1 MGKLKTVLAAAM
13 VAVAAVGAF
22 ADEPAKEYSQRRMIE
37 VLADRGYYF
46 QFRDFMQNSAG
57 GIYWDLFVA
66 SQVIRSDDR
75 FFMQLVP
82 MLEVALGISGDLV
95 QEILDECEV
104 HD

>member
-1 MGKLKTVLAAAM
+1 MVRKLMLAVLVAAM
-13 VAVAAVGAF
+13 AVGAM
-22 ADEPAKEYSQRRMIE
+22 ASEPVKEYSQRRMIE

-82 MLEVALGISGDLV
+82 MLEAALGISGDLV
-95 QEILDECEV
+95 QEILEACEV
-104 HD
+104 GE

>member
-1 MGKLKTVLAAAM
+1 MLAVMVAAM
-13 VAVAAVGAF
+13 VFGVVAS
-22 ADEPAKEYSQRRMIE
+22 EPPVKEYSQRRMIE

-82 MLEVALGISGDLV
+82 MREAALGISGDLV
-95 QEILDECEV
+95 QEILEACEV
-104 HD
+104 AE